1 MSDTEFKP
9 TSPGGQ
15 FTPPSSLALSHPS
28 AFVRTPAAL
37 AARAQDT
44 VFAGRRVLLSHH
56 TGGAA
61 EFQIVNITPTLLI
74 SPDFTTWRTLVETMT
89 TTTPGT
95 VLVARVVSVPSGA
108 KVFDDGGVTSVAIGG
123 EARLLFTWHKDGATA
138 TATAGLQLAPPSD
151 QDDGAEQPAQGAAW
165 SQLHHAHVGV
175 IRPPGAANL
184 PATAAVWS
192 EDNTVKIEL
201 QVRGAARLVTVIVS
215 EAPLDHTAEHDD
227 LAVSVNGV
235 GVDLAWETKR
245 PQTSA
250 TDGATFEE
258 PRYGIDRA
266 LAAAARQTE
275 RLGPAIARWGSY
287 TGDGTDPTDDEP
299 APKVIT
305 VSGGTTGASPT
316 MERVSAGANV
326 LWDRESP
333 GFSIIG
339 VGQQPD
345 ARRQSGTGAAT
356 YATIQVRL
364 RVHLRFAGIG
374 FGAALFRLQTAA
386 GSWLQIRPVQTT
398 IGTTWT
404 WLTITGS
411 VEASIASDDAIS
423 GAPYAVIQDFA
434 SRGTATANMEIR
446 YWDLTYGRQA
456 AYLGQ

>member
-1 MSDTEFKP
+1 MSDTEYKP
-9 TSPGGQ
+9 TTPGRE
-15 FTPPSSLALSHPS
+15 FTTPNSLALSHPS
-28 AFVRTPAAL
+28 AFTRTPAAL

-44 VFAGRRVLLSHH
+44 VFAGHRVLLSHH

-74 SPDFTTWRTLVETMT
+74 SPDFVTWRTLAETMT
-89 TTTPGT
+89 STTPGT

-108 KVFDDGGVTSVAIGG
+108 KAIDDGGLTSIAIGG
-123 EARLLFTWHKDGATA
+123 EARLVVTWHKDGSTA
-138 TATAGLQLAPPSD
+138 TLTAGLQLAPGSD
-151 QDDGAEQPAQGAAW
+151 QVDGAENPNQGAAW
-165 SQLHHAHVGV
+165 AQLHHSHVGV
-175 IRPPGAANL
+175 IRPPGAANV

-192 EDNTVKIEL
+192 EDNTVKLQL
-201 QVRGAARLVTVIVS
+201 QVRGAARLVSVIVA

-235 GVDLAWETKR
+235 GEDLAWEGKR

-250 TDGATFEE
+250 KDGATFQE

-266 LAAAARQTE
+266 LAAAERQTE
-275 RLGPAIARWGSY
+275 RLGPAVARWGSY
-287 TGDGTDPTDDEP
+287 TGDGTDPTDDQP
-299 APKVIT
+299 AAKVIT
-305 VSGGTTGASPT
+305 ASGATTGASPT

-326 LWDRESP
+326 LWDRDSP
-333 GFSIIG
+333 GWSIIG

-345 ARRQSGTGAAT
+345 DRRQSGTSAAE
-356 YATIQVRL
+356 YATMRVRV
-364 RVHLRFAGIG
+364 RVHLRFAGAGIG
-374 FGAALFRLQTAA
+374 SGLFRIQTTA
-386 GSWLQIRPVQTT
+386 GSWIQVRPVQST

-404 WLTITGS
+404 WVTFTGT
-411 VEASIASDDAIS
+411 VDASIASDDAIS

-446 YWDLTYGRQA
+446 YFDITYGHQP